1 MFHLKY
7 TYSNIIDAPLQA
19 GDVLH
24 LIKNTNM
31 NEFMEQYWSFYS
43 AGVAIFFVAGIAL
56 VLRLIFFKRKRRKK
70 EPHLSFKHWNHRFEN
85 DFELLEKEMHAASFL
100 PKEAVKLLK
109 KARKKEEKD
118 EKLKDKEKTV
128 KTVTAIRDKL
138 NRGLKTEEVLKHHSN
153 CVYVLTF
160 IGSIMASEVEQL
172 RDQISF
178 LLQIA
183 QPADEIVVRL
193 TSPGGAVPQYG
204 LASSQLERLKQA
216 GLRCV
221 VCVDTVAASGGYM
234 MAAVADK
241 IIAAPFAIIGSIG
254 VVAGIPNFHR
264 VLQKHEVDYHL
275 FTAGKYKRTITPFS
289 EVTDE
294 GKQKLQEDLT
304 AIHEAFKRLIKEG
317 RPEVDIEAIATGEY
331 WLASEAKEKGLV
343 DEIMTSD
350 DYLCSKL
357 EECEIIEI
365 KTETEQN
372 RLEKMLEGGTALFKQ
387 WAGSRLPGVEE
398 EMEDVRQRFR

>member
-1 MFHLKY
+1 
-7 TYSNIIDAPLQA
+7 
-19 GDVLH
+19 
-24 LIKNTNM
+24 M
-31 NEFMEQYWSFYS
+31 NEFIEQYWSFYS
-43 AGVAIFFVAGIAL
+43 AGVAIFLFAGFAL
-56 VLRLIFFKRKRRKK
+56 VLKLIFFKRKRRKK

-85 DFELLEKEMHAASFL
+85 DFEHLEREMHAASFL
-100 PKEAVKLLK
+100 PKDAAKLLK
-109 KARKKEEKD
+109 KARKKEEKN
-118 EKLKDKEKTV
+118 EKLKDKEKSI
-128 KTVTAIRDKL
+128 KTVTTIREKL
-138 NRGLKTEEVLKHHSN
+138 QRGLKTEDVLKEHSN

-160 IGSIMASEVEQL
+160 IGSVMATEVEQL
-172 RDQISF
+172 REQISF
-178 LLQIA
+178 LLQVA

-193 TSPGGAVPQYG
+193 TSPGGAVSQYG

-234 MAAVADK
+234 MASVADK

-275 FTAGKYKRTITPFS
+275 FTAGKYKRTVTPFS

-294 GKQKLQEDLT
+294 GKQKLQDDLT
-304 AIHEAFKRLIKEG
+304 AIHEAFKQLIKAG
-317 RPEVDIEAIATGEY
+317 RPDVDIEEIATGEY
-331 WLASEAKEKGLV
+331 WLATQAKEKGLV

-357 EECEIIEI
+357 DECEIIEI
-365 KTETEQN
+365 KTEIEQN
-372 RLEKMLEGGTALFKQ
+372 RLEKFLEGGTSIFKQ
-387 WAGSRLPGVEE
+387 WTASRIPGVGE

>member
-1 MFHLKY
+1 
-7 TYSNIIDAPLQA
+7 
-19 GDVLH
+19 
-24 LIKNTNM
+24 M
-31 NEFMEQYWSFYS
+31 NEFMEQYWSFYH
-43 AGVAIFFVAGIAL
+43 AGVTIFLFAGLTLLIKL
-56 VLRLIFFKRKRRKK
+56 VFFKRKRRKK
-70 EPHLSFKHWNHRFEN
+70 EPHLKFKHWNQRFEN
-85 DFELLEKEMHAASFL
+85 DFERLENELHVAPFL
-100 PKEAVKLLK
+100 PKEAIKLLM
-109 KARKKEEKD
+109 KARKKEVKEEKRID
-118 EKLKDKEKTV
+118 KENSVQTISTIREKLKD
-128 KTVTAIRDKL
+128 
-138 NRGLKTEEVLKHHSN
+138 GLKSEEVLKQHSN

-264 VLQKHEVDYHL
+264 VLQKNEVDYHL
-275 FTAGKYKRTITPFS
+275 FTAGKYKRTVTPFT

-294 GKQKLQEDLT
+294 GKQKLQDDIT

-317 RPEVDIEAIATGEY
+317 RPDVDIEEIATGEY
-331 WLASEAKEKGLV
+331 WLASQAKEKGLV

-350 DYLCSKL
+350 DYLGSKL
-357 EECEIIEI
+357 DDCEVIEI
-365 KTETEQN
+365 TTETEQN
-372 RLEKMLEGGTALFKQ
+372 RIEKLIEGGASLFRQ
-387 WAGSRLPGVEE
+387 WTSSRILGAGEE
-398 EMEDVRQRFR
+398 LEDVRQRFR

>member
-1 MFHLKY
+1 M
-7 TYSNIIDAPLQA
+7 
-19 GDVLH
+19 
-24 LIKNTNM
+24 
-31 NEFMEQYWSFYS
+31 
-43 AGVAIFFVAGIAL
+43 
-56 VLRLIFFKRKRRKK
+56 
-70 EPHLSFKHWNHRFEN
+70 
-85 DFELLEKEMHAASFL
+85 AA
-100 PKEAVKLLK
+100 
-109 KARKKEEKD
+109 
-118 EKLKDKEKTV
+118 
-128 KTVTAIRDKL
+128 
-138 NRGLKTEEVLKHHSN
+138 
-153 CVYVLTF
+153 
-160 IGSIMASEVEQL
+160 EVEQL

-193 TSPGGAVPQYG
+193 TSPGGAVPHYG
-204 LASSQLERLKQA
+204 LASSQIERLKRA

-264 VLQKHEVDYHL
+264 ILKKNEVDYHL
-275 FTAGKYKRTITPFS
+275 FTAGKYKRTVTPFT
-289 EVTDE
+289 EVTEE
-294 GKQKLQEDLT
+294 GKQKLQDDLT
-304 AIHEAFKRLIKEG
+304 AIHEAFKKLIKDG
-317 RPEVDIEAIATGEY
+317 RPDVDIEAIATGEY
-331 WLASEAKEKGLV
+331 WLASDAKEKGLV

-357 EECEIIEI
+357 DECEIIEI

-372 RLEKMLEGGTALFKQ
+372 RLEKLIEGGSSLFKQ
-387 WAGSRLPGVEE
+387 WTGSRIPGMGE

>member
-1 MFHLKY
+1 
-7 TYSNIIDAPLQA
+7 
-19 GDVLH
+19 
-24 LIKNTNM
+24 M
-31 NEFMEQYWSFYS
+31 NEFMEQYWSFYH
-43 AGVAIFFVAGIAL
+43 AGVTIFLFAGLTLLIKL
-56 VLRLIFFKRKRRKK
+56 VFFKRKRRKK
-70 EPHLSFKHWNHRFEN
+70 EPHLKFKHWNQRFEN
-85 DFELLEKEMHAASFL
+85 DFERLENELHVAPFL
-100 PKEAVKLLK
+100 PKEAIKLLM
-109 KARKKEEKD
+109 KARKKEVKEEKRKD
-118 EKLKDKEKTV
+118 KENSVKTISTIREKLKD
-128 KTVTAIRDKL
+128 
-138 NRGLKTEEVLKHHSN
+138 GLKSEEVLKQHSN

-160 IGSIMASEVEQL
+160 IGSIMAPEVEQL

-264 VLQKHEVDYHL
+264 VLQKNEVDYHL
-275 FTAGKYKRTITPFS
+275 FTAGKYKRTVTPFT

-294 GKQKLQEDLT
+294 GKQKLQDDIT

-317 RPEVDIEAIATGEY
+317 RPDVDIEEIATGEY
-331 WLASEAKEKGLV
+331 WLASQAKEKGLV

-350 DYLCSKL
+350 DYLGSKL
-357 EECEIIEI
+357 DDCEVIEI
-365 KTETEQN
+365 TTETEQN
-372 RLEKMLEGGTALFKQ
+372 RIEKLIEGGASLFRQ
-387 WAGSRLPGVEE
+387 WTSSRIPGAGEE
-398 EMEDVRQRFR
+398 LEDVRQRFR

>member
-1 MFHLKY
+1 
-7 TYSNIIDAPLQA
+7 
-19 GDVLH
+19 
-24 LIKNTNM
+24 M
-31 NEFMEQYWSFYS
+31 NEFMEQYWSFYN
-43 AGVAIFFVAGIAL
+43 AGVTIFLIAGLAL
-56 VLRLIFFKRKRRKK
+56 IIKLVFFKRKRRKK
-70 EPHLSFKHWNHRFEN
+70 EPHLKFKHWNQRFEN
-85 DFELLEKEMHAASFL
+85 DFERLEKELHVAPFL
-100 PKEAVKLLK
+100 PKEATKLLM
-109 KARKKEEKD
+109 KARKKEVKEEKRKD
-118 EKLKDKEKTV
+118 KEKSVKTITTIREKLKDC
-128 KTVTAIRDKL
+128 L
-138 NRGLKTEEVLKHHSN
+138 NSEEVLKQHSN

-264 VLQKHEVDYHL
+264 VLQKNEVDYHL
-275 FTAGKYKRTITPFS
+275 FTAGKYKRTVTPFS

-294 GKQKLQEDLT
+294 GKQKMQDDLT
-304 AIHEAFKRLIKEG
+304 AIHEAFKSLIKEG
-317 RPEVDIEAIATGEY
+317 RPDVDIEKIATGEY
-331 WLASEAKEKGLV
+331 WLASQAKEKGLV

-350 DYLCSKL
+350 DYLGSKL
-357 EECEIIEI
+357 DDCEVIEI
-365 KTETEQN
+365 TTETEQN
-372 RLEKMLEGGTALFKQ
+372 RLEKLIEGGASLFRQ
-387 WAGSRLPGVEE
+387 WTSSRIPGAGEE
-398 EMEDVRQRFR
+398 LEDVRQRFR

>member
-1 MFHLKY
+1 
-7 TYSNIIDAPLQA
+7 
-19 GDVLH
+19 
-24 LIKNTNM
+24 M
-31 NEFMEQYWSFYS
+31 NEFMEQYWSFYH
-43 AGVAIFFVAGIAL
+43 AGVTIFLFAGLAL
-56 VLRLIFFKRKRRKK
+56 IIKIVFFKRKRRKK
-70 EPHLSFKHWNHRFEN
+70 EPHLKFKHWNHRFEN
-85 DFELLEKEMHAASFL
+85 DFERLEKELNVAPFL
-100 PKEAVKLLK
+100 PKEATKLLI
-109 KARKKEEKD
+109 KARKKEVKEEKRKD
-118 EKLKDKEKTV
+118 KEKSVKTISTIREKLKD
-128 KTVTAIRDKL
+128 
-138 NRGLKTEEVLKHHSN
+138 GLKSEEVLKQHSN

-264 VLQKHEVDYHL
+264 VLQKNEVDYHL
-275 FTAGKYKRTITPFS
+275 FTAGKYKRTVTPFT

-294 GKQKLQEDLT
+294 GKQKLQDDIT

-317 RPEVDIEAIATGEY
+317 RPDVDIEKIATGEY
-331 WLASEAKEKGLV
+331 WLASQAKEKGLV

-350 DYLCSKL
+350 DYLGSKL
-357 EECEIIEI
+357 DDCEVIEI
-365 KTETEQN
+365 TTETEQN
-372 RLEKMLEGGTALFKQ
+372 RIEKLIEGGASLFRQ
-387 WAGSRLPGVEE
+387 WTSSRIPGAGEE
-398 EMEDVRQRFR
+398 LEDVRQRFR

>member
-1 MFHLKY
+1 
-7 TYSNIIDAPLQA
+7 
-19 GDVLH
+19 
-24 LIKNTNM
+24 M
-31 NEFMEQYWSFYS
+31 NEFMEQYWSFYH
-43 AGVAIFFVAGIAL
+43 AGVTIFLFAGLTLLIKL
-56 VLRLIFFKRKRRKK
+56 VFFKRKRRKK
-70 EPHLSFKHWNHRFEN
+70 EPHLKFKHWNNRFEN
-85 DFELLEKEMHAASFL
+85 DFERLEKELHVAPFL
-100 PKEAVKLLK
+100 PKEAIKLLM
-109 KARKKEEKD
+109 KARKKEVKEEKRKD
-118 EKLKDKEKTV
+118 KENSVKTISTIREKLKD
-128 KTVTAIRDKL
+128 
-138 NRGLKTEEVLKHHSN
+138 GLKSEEVLKQHSN

-264 VLQKHEVDYHL
+264 VLQKNEVDYHL
-275 FTAGKYKRTITPFS
+275 FTAGKYKRTVTPFT

-294 GKQKLQEDLT
+294 GKQKLQDDIT

-317 RPEVDIEAIATGEY
+317 RPDVDIEKIATGEY
-331 WLASEAKEKGLV
+331 WLASQAKEKGLV

-350 DYLCSKL
+350 DYLGSKL
-357 EECEIIEI
+357 DDCEVIEI
-365 KTETEQN
+365 TTETEQN
-372 RLEKMLEGGTALFKQ
+372 RIEKLIEGGSSLFRQ
-387 WAGSRLPGVEE
+387 WTSSRIPGAGEE
-398 EMEDVRQRFR
+398 LEDVRQRFR

>member
-1 MFHLKY
+1 
-7 TYSNIIDAPLQA
+7 
-19 GDVLH
+19 
-24 LIKNTNM
+24 M
-31 NEFMEQYWSFYS
+31 NEFMEQYWSFYH
-43 AGVAIFFVAGIAL
+43 AGVTIFLFAGLTLLIKL
-56 VLRLIFFKRKRRKK
+56 VFFKRKRRKK
-70 EPHLSFKHWNHRFEN
+70 EPHLKFKHWNQRFEN
-85 DFELLEKEMHAASFL
+85 DFERLENELHVAPFL
-100 PKEAVKLLK
+100 PKEAIKLLM
-109 KARKKEEKD
+109 KARKKEVKEEKRKD
-118 EKLKDKEKTV
+118 KENSVKTISTIREKLKD
-128 KTVTAIRDKL
+128 
-138 NRGLKTEEVLKHHSN
+138 GLKSEEVLKQHSN

-264 VLQKHEVDYHL
+264 VLQKNEVDYHL
-275 FTAGKYKRTITPFS
+275 FTAGKYKRTVTPFT

-294 GKQKLQEDLT
+294 GKQKLQDDIT

-317 RPEVDIEAIATGEY
+317 RPDVDIEKIATGEY
-331 WLASEAKEKGLV
+331 WLASQAKEKGLV

-350 DYLCSKL
+350 DYLGSKL
-357 EECEIIEI
+357 DDCEVIEI
-365 KTETEQN
+365 TTETEQN
-372 RLEKMLEGGTALFKQ
+372 RIEKLIEGGASLFRQ
-387 WAGSRLPGVEE
+387 WTSSRIPGAGEE
-398 EMEDVRQRFR
+398 LEDVRQRFK

>member
-1 MFHLKY
+1 
-7 TYSNIIDAPLQA
+7 
-19 GDVLH
+19 
-24 LIKNTNM
+24 M
-31 NEFMEQYWSFYS
+31 NEFMEQYWSFYH
-43 AGVAIFFVAGIAL
+43 AGVIIFLFAGLAL
-56 VLRLIFFKRKRRKK
+56 IIKIVFFKRKRRKK
-70 EPHLSFKHWNHRFEN
+70 EPHLKFKHWNRRFEN
-85 DFELLEKEMHAASFL
+85 DFERLEKELHVAPFL
-100 PKEAVKLLK
+100 PKEATKLLMKAK
-109 KARKKEEKD
+109 KKEVKEEKRKD
-118 EKLKDKEKTV
+118 KEKSVKTITTIREKLKD
-128 KTVTAIRDKL
+128 
-138 NRGLKTEEVLKHHSN
+138 GLKSEEVLKQHSN

-204 LASSQLERLKQA
+204 LASSQLERLKLA

-254 VVAGIPNFHR
+254 VVTGIPNFHR
-264 VLQKHEVDYHL
+264 VLQKNEVDYHL
-275 FTAGKYKRTITPFS
+275 FTAGKYKRTVTPFS

-294 GKQKLQEDLT
+294 GKQKLQDDIT

-317 RPEVDIEAIATGEY
+317 RPDVDVEKIATGEY
-331 WLASEAKEKGLV
+331 WLASQAKEKGLV

-350 DYLCSKL
+350 DYLGSKL
-357 EECEIIEI
+357 DDCEVIEI
-365 KTETEQN
+365 TTETEQN
-372 RLEKMLEGGTALFKQ
+372 RIEKLIEGGASLFRK
-387 WAGSRLPGVEE
+387 WTSSRIPGAGEE
-398 EMEDVRQRFR
+398 LEDVRQRFR

>member
-1 MFHLKY
+1 
-7 TYSNIIDAPLQA
+7 
-19 GDVLH
+19 
-24 LIKNTNM
+24 M
-31 NEFMEQYWSFYS
+31 NEFMEQYWSFYH
-43 AGVAIFFVAGIAL
+43 AGVTIFLFAGLTLLIKL
-56 VLRLIFFKRKRRKK
+56 VFFKRKRRKK
-70 EPHLSFKHWNHRFEN
+70 EPHLKFKHWNNRFEN
-85 DFELLEKEMHAASFL
+85 DFERLENELHVAPFL
-100 PKEAVKLLK
+100 PKEAIKLLM
-109 KARKKEEKD
+109 KARKKEVKEEKRKD
-118 EKLKDKEKTV
+118 KEKSVKTITTIREKLKD
-128 KTVTAIRDKL
+128 
-138 NRGLKTEEVLKHHSN
+138 GLKSEEVLKQHSN

-264 VLQKHEVDYHL
+264 VLQKNEVDYHL
-275 FTAGKYKRTITPFS
+275 FTAGKYKRTVTPFS

-294 GKQKLQEDLT
+294 GKQKMQDDLT

-317 RPEVDIEAIATGEY
+317 RPNVDIEKIATGEY
-331 WLASEAKEKGLV
+331 WLASQAKEKGLV

-350 DYLCSKL
+350 DYLGSKL
-357 EECEIIEI
+357 DDCEVIEI
-365 KTETEQN
+365 TTETEQN
-372 RLEKMLEGGTALFKQ
+372 RIEKLIEGGASLFRQ
-387 WAGSRLPGVEE
+387 WTSSRIPGAGEE
-398 EMEDVRQRFR
+398 LEDVRQRFR

>member
-1 MFHLKY
+1 
-7 TYSNIIDAPLQA
+7 
-19 GDVLH
+19 
-24 LIKNTNM
+24 M
-31 NEFMEQYWSFYS
+31 NEFMEQYWSFYH
-43 AGVAIFFVAGIAL
+43 AGVTIFLFAGLTLLIK
-56 VLRLIFFKRKRRKK
+56 LIFFKRKRRKK
-70 EPHLSFKHWNHRFEN
+70 ERHLKFKHWNHRFEN
-85 DFELLEKEMHAASFL
+85 DFEQLEKELNVAPFL
-100 PKEAVKLLK
+100 PKEATKLLI
-109 KARKKEEKD
+109 KARKKEVKEEKRKD
-118 EKLKDKEKTV
+118 KEKSVKTISTIREKLKDG
-128 KTVTAIRDKL
+128 L
-138 NRGLKTEEVLKHHSN
+138 NSEEVLKQHSN

-264 VLQKHEVDYHL
+264 VLQKNEVDYHL
-275 FTAGKYKRTITPFS
+275 FTAGKYKRTVTPFT

-294 GKQKLQEDLT
+294 GKQKLQDDIT

-317 RPEVDIEAIATGEY
+317 RPDVDIEEIATGEY
-331 WLASEAKEKGLV
+331 WLASQAKEKGLV

-350 DYLCSKL
+350 DYLGSKL
-357 EECEIIEI
+357 DDCEVIEI
-365 KTETEQN
+365 TTETEQN
-372 RLEKMLEGGTALFKQ
+372 RIEKLIEGGASLFRQ
-387 WAGSRLPGVEE
+387 WTSSRIPGAGEE
-398 EMEDVRQRFR
+398 LEDVRQRFR

>member
-1 MFHLKY
+1 
-7 TYSNIIDAPLQA
+7 
-19 GDVLH
+19 
-24 LIKNTNM
+24 M
-31 NEFMEQYWSFYS
+31 NEFMEQYWSFYH
-43 AGVAIFFVAGIAL
+43 AGVTIFLFAGLTLLIKL
-56 VLRLIFFKRKRRKK
+56 VFFKRKRRKK
-70 EPHLSFKHWNHRFEN
+70 EPHLKFKHWNNRFEN
-85 DFELLEKEMHAASFL
+85 DFERLENELHVAPFL
-100 PKEAVKLLK
+100 PKEAIKLLM
-109 KARKKEEKD
+109 KARKKEVKEEKR
-118 EKLKDKEKTV
+118 KDKEKSV
-128 KTVTAIRDKL
+128 KTMSTIREKL
-138 NRGLKTEEVLKHHSN
+138 KNGLKSEEVLKQHSN

-264 VLQKHEVDYHL
+264 VLQKNEVDYHL
-275 FTAGKYKRTITPFS
+275 FTAGKYKRTVTPFT

-294 GKQKLQEDLT
+294 GKQKLQDDIT

-317 RPEVDIEAIATGEY
+317 RPDVDIEEIATGEY
-331 WLASEAKEKGLV
+331 WLASQAKEKGLV

-350 DYLCSKL
+350 DYLGSKL
-357 EECEIIEI
+357 DDCEVIEI
-365 KTETEQN
+365 TTETEQN
-372 RLEKMLEGGTALFKQ
+372 RIEKLIEGGSSLFRQ
-387 WAGSRLPGVEE
+387 WTSSRIPGAGEE
-398 EMEDVRQRFR
+398 LEDVRQRFR

>member
-1 MFHLKY
+1 
-7 TYSNIIDAPLQA
+7 
-19 GDVLH
+19 
-24 LIKNTNM
+24 M
-31 NEFMEQYWSFYS
+31 NEFMEQYWSFYH
-43 AGVAIFFVAGIAL
+43 AGVTIFLFAGLTLLIKL
-56 VLRLIFFKRKRRKK
+56 VFFKRKRRKK
-70 EPHLSFKHWNHRFEN
+70 EPHLKFKHWNNRFEK
-85 DFELLEKEMHAASFL
+85 DFERLENELHVAPFL
-100 PKEAVKLLK
+100 PKEAIKLLM
-109 KARKKEEKD
+109 KARKKEVKEEKRKD
-118 EKLKDKEKTV
+118 KEKSVKTISTIREKLKD
-128 KTVTAIRDKL
+128 
-138 NRGLKTEEVLKHHSN
+138 GLKSEEVLKQHSN

-264 VLQKHEVDYHL
+264 VLQKNEVDYHL
-275 FTAGKYKRTITPFS
+275 FTAGKYKRTVTPFT

-294 GKQKLQEDLT
+294 GKQKLQDDIT

-317 RPEVDIEAIATGEY
+317 RPDVDIEEIATGEY
-331 WLASEAKEKGLV
+331 WLASQAKEKGLV

-350 DYLCSKL
+350 DYLGSKL
-357 EECEIIEI
+357 DDCEVIEI
-365 KTETEQN
+365 TTETEQN
-372 RLEKMLEGGTALFKQ
+372 RIEKLIEGGASLFRQ
-387 WAGSRLPGVEE
+387 WTSSRIPGAGEE
-398 EMEDVRQRFR
+398 LEDVRQRFR

>member
-1 MFHLKY
+1 
-7 TYSNIIDAPLQA
+7 
-19 GDVLH
+19 
-24 LIKNTNM
+24 M
-31 NEFMEQYWSFYS
+31 NEFMEQYWSFYH
-43 AGVAIFFVAGIAL
+43 AGVTIFLFAGLTLLIKL
-56 VLRLIFFKRKRRKK
+56 VFFKRKRRKK
-70 EPHLSFKHWNHRFEN
+70 EPHLKFKHWNQRFEN
-85 DFELLEKEMHAASFL
+85 DFERLEKELNVAPFL
-100 PKEAVKLLK
+100 PKEATKLLI
-109 KARKKEEKD
+109 KARKKEVKEEKRKD
-118 EKLKDKEKTV
+118 KEKSVKTISTIREKLKDG
-128 KTVTAIRDKL
+128 L
-138 NRGLKTEEVLKHHSN
+138 NSEEVLKQHSN

-178 LLQIA
+178 LIQIA

-264 VLQKHEVDYHL
+264 VLQKNEVDYHL
-275 FTAGKYKRTITPFS
+275 FTAGKYKRTVTPFT

-294 GKQKLQEDLT
+294 GKQKLQDDIT
-304 AIHEAFKRLIKEG
+304 AIHEAFKRLIKDG
-317 RPEVDIEAIATGEY
+317 RPDVDIEEIATGEY
-331 WLASEAKEKGLV
+331 WLASQAKEKGLV

-350 DYLCSKL
+350 DYLGSKL
-357 EECEIIEI
+357 DDCEVIEI
-365 KTETEQN
+365 TTETEQN
-372 RLEKMLEGGTALFKQ
+372 RIEKLIEGGASLFRQ
-387 WAGSRLPGVEE
+387 WTSSRIPGAGEE
-398 EMEDVRQRFR
+398 LEDVRQRFR

>member
-1 MFHLKY
+1 
-7 TYSNIIDAPLQA
+7 
-19 GDVLH
+19 
-24 LIKNTNM
+24 M
-31 NEFMEQYWSFYS
+31 NEFMEQYWSFYH
-43 AGVAIFFVAGIAL
+43 AGVTIFLFAGLTLLIKL
-56 VLRLIFFKRKRRKK
+56 VFFKRKRRKK
-70 EPHLSFKHWNHRFEN
+70 EPHLKFKHWNQRFEN
-85 DFELLEKEMHAASFL
+85 DFERLENELHVAPFL
-100 PKEAVKLLK
+100 PKEAIKLLM
-109 KARKKEEKD
+109 KARKKEAKEEKRKD
-118 EKLKDKEKTV
+118 KENSVKTISTIREKLKD
-128 KTVTAIRDKL
+128 
-138 NRGLKTEEVLKHHSN
+138 GLKSEEVLKQHSN

-264 VLQKHEVDYHL
+264 VLQKNEVDYHL
-275 FTAGKYKRTITPFS
+275 FTAGKYKRTVTPFT

-294 GKQKLQEDLT
+294 GKQKLQDDIT

-317 RPEVDIEAIATGEY
+317 RPDVDIEEIATGEY
-331 WLASEAKEKGLV
+331 WLASQAKEKGLV

-350 DYLCSKL
+350 DYLGSKL
-357 EECEIIEI
+357 DDCEVIEI
-365 KTETEQN
+365 TTETEQN
-372 RLEKMLEGGTALFKQ
+372 RLEKLIEGGASLFRQ
-387 WAGSRLPGVEE
+387 WTSSRIPGAGEE
-398 EMEDVRQRFR
+398 LEDVRQRFR

>member
-1 MFHLKY
+1 
-7 TYSNIIDAPLQA
+7 
-19 GDVLH
+19 
-24 LIKNTNM
+24 M
-31 NEFMEQYWSFYS
+31 NEFMEQYWSFYH
-43 AGVAIFFVAGIAL
+43 AGVTIFLFAGLTLLIKL
-56 VLRLIFFKRKRRKK
+56 VFFKRKRRKK
-70 EPHLSFKHWNHRFEN
+70 EPHLKFKHWNQRFEN
-85 DFELLEKEMHAASFL
+85 DFERLENELHVAPFL
-100 PKEAVKLLK
+100 PKEAIKLLM
-109 KARKKEEKD
+109 KARKKEVKEEKRKEKEKSVKTISTIR
-118 EKLKDKEKTV
+118 EKLKD
-128 KTVTAIRDKL
+128 
-138 NRGLKTEEVLKHHSN
+138 GLKSEEVLKQHSN

-264 VLQKHEVDYHL
+264 VLQKNEVDYHL
-275 FTAGKYKRTITPFS
+275 FTAGKYKRTVTPFT

-294 GKQKLQEDLT
+294 GKQKLQDDIT

-317 RPEVDIEAIATGEY
+317 RPDVDIEEIATGEY
-331 WLASEAKEKGLV
+331 WLASQAKEKGLV

-350 DYLCSKL
+350 DYLGSKL
-357 EECEIIEI
+357 DDCEVIEI
-365 KTETEQN
+365 TTETEQN
-372 RLEKMLEGGTALFKQ
+372 RIEKLIEGGASLFRQ
-387 WAGSRLPGVEE
+387 WTSSRIPGAGEE
-398 EMEDVRQRFR
+398 LEDVRQRFR

>member
-1 MFHLKY
+1 
-7 TYSNIIDAPLQA
+7 
-19 GDVLH
+19 
-24 LIKNTNM
+24 M

-43 AGVAIFFVAGIAL
+43 AGVAIFLFAGFAL
-56 VLRLIFFKRKRRKK
+56 VLKLIFFKRKRRKK
-70 EPHLSFKHWNHRFEN
+70 EPHLTFKHWNNRFEN
-85 DFELLEKEMHAASFL
+85 DFEHLEREMHAASFL
-100 PKEAVKLLK
+100 PKDAAKLLK
-109 KARKKEEKD
+109 KARKKEEKN
-118 EKLKDKEKTV
+118 EKQKDKEKST
-128 KTVTAIRDKL
+128 KTVTTIREKL
-138 NRGLKTEEVLKHHSN
+138 QRGLKTEDVLKEHSN

-172 RDQISF
+172 REQISF
-178 LLQIA
+178 LLQVA

-193 TSPGGAVPQYG
+193 TSPGGAVSQYG

-234 MAAVADK
+234 MASVADK
-241 IIAAPFAIIGSIG
+241 IIAAPFALIGSIG

-275 FTAGKYKRTITPFS
+275 FTAGKYKRTVTPFS

-294 GKQKLQEDLT
+294 GKQKLQDDLT
-304 AIHEAFKRLIKEG
+304 AIHEAFKQLIKAG
-317 RPEVDIEAIATGEY
+317 RPNVDIEEIATGEY
-331 WLASEAKEKGLV
+331 WLASQAKEKGLV

-357 EECEIIEI
+357 DDCEIIEI
-365 KTETEQN
+365 KTEIEQN
-372 RLEKMLEGGTALFKQ
+372 RLEKLLEGGTSMFKQ
-387 WAGSRLPGVEE
+387 WTASRIPGVGEE
-398 EMEDVRQRFR
+398 LEDVRQRFR